1 MDDCGITEMSSAGQA
16 LTEAALVA
24 LGDLDG
30 LNGSYDGPP
39 LTAAFP
45 YASVE
50 TGPESDWSHKSG
62 EGRELR
68 LSILVRDKGER
79 PARLRRLAASV
90 EDALTGLAP
99 DLAGWR
105 LVNLIFLRGSMLRE
119 TGAAWTAAIEYRA
132 RLLKI

>member
-1 MDDCGITEMSSAGQA
+1 MSGAGQA
-16 LTEAALVA
+16 LVEAALAV
-24 LGDLDG
+24 LRTVDG
-30 LNGSYDGPP
+30 LNGVHDGPP

-45 YASVE
+45 YATVE

-79 PARLRRLAASV
+79 PMRVRSIAATV
-90 EDALTGLAP
+90 EVAAAEIGP

-105 LVNLIFLRGSMLRE
+105 LVSLVFLRGTMLRE
-119 TGAAWTAAIEYRA
+119 AGAAWTAAIEYRA
-132 RLLKI
+132 RLLKA

>member
-1 MDDCGITEMSSAGQA
+1 MSGAGQA
-16 LTEAALVA
+16 LAEAALAA
-24 LGDLDG
+24 LGGVDG
-30 LNGSYDGPP
+30 LNGAYDGPP

-45 YASVE
+45 YALVE

-79 PARLRRLAASV
+79 PARLRKLVAGV
-90 EDALTGLAP
+90 EDALTGIGQ
-99 DLAGWR
+99 DLTRWR
-105 LVNLIFLRGSMLRE
+105 LVNLVFLRGSMLRE

-132 RLLKI
+132 RLLKA

>member
-1 MDDCGITEMSSAGQA
+1 ME
-16 LTEAALVA
+16 
-24 LGDLDG
+24 G
-30 LNGSYDGPP
+30 LNGVYDGPP

-45 YASVE
+45 YAMVE

-68 LSILVRDKGER
+68 LSILIHDKGER
-79 PARLRRLAASV
+79 PARLRGSGGRARGVVTQRS
-90 EDALTGLAP
+90 GP

-105 LVNLIFLRGSMLRE
+105 LVNLVFLRESMLRS

-132 RLLKI
+132 RLLKA